1 MVGIG
6 GMPPSQELRE
16 LPVAVIEPN
25 PSQPRRYFDEGML
38 KELADSV
45 SERGVLQ
52 PVLVRPRDDDRYELV
67 AGERRW
73 RAVKIAGLK
82 TIPALVSLYDDA
94 AALEVALIENMAREN
109 LTPVEE
115 ARACDTLVKECG
127 LTHRQIGARVG
138 RHEKVVS
145 DRIRLLGL
153 SDDILELL
161 DRGEL
166 SAGHAKALLTAK
178 DPEVRRQLA
187 RAAIEAGWTV
197 RTLEARI
204 RESNST
210 VSAQRQGGGEQG
222 DEQDMTALN
231 VARVW
236 GDALGA
242 EVTVRNLPS
251 RKLRVELVFDSPEGA
266 FAFGGLIGEKIA
278 RGSKRR

>member
-1 MVGIG
+1 
-6 GMPPSQELRE
+6 MPLSQELRK
-16 LPVAVIEPN
+16 LPVDVIEPN
-25 PSQPRRYFDEGML
+25 LSQPRRYFDETAL
-38 KELADSV
+38 QALAGSL

-52 PVLVRPRDDDRYELV
+52 PVFVRPKANGRYELI

-73 RAVKIAGLK
+73 RAVKIASLK

-204 RESNST
+204 RESNSA
-210 VSAQRQGGGEQG
+210 VSNGAASPRGQGGGERG
-222 DEQDMTALN
+222 NEQDATPMN

-236 GDALGA
+236 GDALGT

-266 FAFGGLIGEKIA
+266 FAFGGRIGEKIA